1 MTFALTIGMLSSLQ
15 NLTPSL
21 CVMMLKCIKN
31 ISMNSNT
38 LDVLQNASAINTLV
52 QVLGERTSS
61 FDTVSSI
68 SRFERPKF
76 LSMRS
81 NLITLQL
88 FFHFI
93 RENTRMYVTMS

>member
-1 MTFALTIGMLSSLQ
+1 MVLGSSLVETLLYHSSITDIVSFVMIGMLSSLQ

-21 CVMMLKCIKN
+21 CIMMLKCIKN

-61 FDTVSSI
+61 FDTVSPTS
-68 SRFERPKF
+68 
-76 LSMRS
+76 L
-81 NLITLQL
+81 
-88 FFHFI
+88 
-93 RENTRMYVTMS
+93 